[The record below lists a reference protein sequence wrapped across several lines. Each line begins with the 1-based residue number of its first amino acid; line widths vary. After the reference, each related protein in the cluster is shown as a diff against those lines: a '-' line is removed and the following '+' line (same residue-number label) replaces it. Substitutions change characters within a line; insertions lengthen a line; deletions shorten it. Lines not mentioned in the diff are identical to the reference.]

1 MKLTDEQIVA
11 IRDGC
16 EARDVSDAKD
26 DANIV
31 SELLQWAASID
42 ADGDDLRPLLRRAA
56 EALTDRME
64 QIKSAVDGAAKF
76 ADRAAALAAE
86 ALESRALLDVDRLEE
101 IITDSIDIDW
111 TPRDAAK
118 AIVRAMGGDGA

>member
-1 MKLTDEQIVA
+1 MSKLTDEQVA
-11 IRDGC
+11 AGRERC

-76 ADRAAALAAE
+76 ADRTRALTGRVAELERLLMQWDDAFATGLNEPLVIAQETARAALG
-86 ALESRALLDVDRLEE
+86 
-101 IITDSIDIDW
+101 
-111 TPRDAAK
+111 RD
-118 AIVRAMGGDGA
+118 DP